1 MKISKEDLI
10 DELASIHHGAYLS
23 TLENPESEEANNVL
37 EWLDSLLVKIREDE
51 IR

>member
-23 TLENPESEEANNVL
+23 TQENPKSEEANNVL
-37 EWLDSLLVKIREDE
+37 EWLTKLLYKLEE
-51 IR
+51 KT

>member
-1 MKISKEDLI
+1 MSKEDLI

-37 EWLDSLLVKIREDE
+37 EWLTELLHKLEE
-51 IR
+51 KT